1 MLKNSESKKKICSLM
16 TRHEAR
22 MIAEE
27 LVKLR
32 PEDYRDEEFLT
43 VGELAMKLNISQSYI
58 RHHTGIPR
66 VTIGKTVRYP
76 LNRVINYLNNN

>member
-1 MLKNSESKKKICSLM
+1 M